1 MMRDLIT
8 VAHFLWPIHIHHM
21 LKMSGKVRFSRVLA
35 VIGRHAADYLV
46 RPRSRS
52 QLEHWKPKN
61 WALNTLSC
69 DTLHVRRAGCS
80 FKNDVTSARCEDRW
94 VSATAEMNRM
104 RAVPWQSVLDGT
116 HGFEEGS
123 RWLGA
128 WMQQCPFSR
137 EPVVCCGTNVP
148 CWQTVC
154 SREETANFELMRGF
168 ALAAK
173 NTSEVW

>member
-1 MMRDLIT
+1 MRELIS
-8 VAHFLWPIHIHHM
+8 VAHFLWPIHIHHK

-104 RAVPWQSVLDGT
+104 RAVPWQSVVI
-116 HGFEEGS
+116 GS
-123 RWLGA
+123 AAGR
-128 WMQQCPFSR
+128 QVTYCPPNFK
-137 EPVVCCGTNVP
+137 T
-148 CWQTVC
+148 C
-154 SREETANFELMRGF
+154 SYVQFLVSQAARGF
-168 ALAAK
+168 K
-173 NTSEVW
+173 